1 MKIWTEELAQ
11 VESAALRVEAL
22 EREAEQRFD
31 DVRAEALARGD
42 AEHVHKTPELS
53 EWMAARAAT
62 DAAWGR
68 WAQVM
73 DASLDGKDSGG

>member
-11 VESAALRVEAL
+11 VEAAALRVEAL
-22 EREAEQRFD
+22 EHEAEKRFD
-31 DVRAEALARGD
+31 HVRAEALARGE
-42 AEHVHKTPELS
+42 AEPTHETPELS
-53 EWMAARAAT
+53 AWMAARAET

-73 DASLDGKDSGG
+73 DASLDSKDSGA

>member
-1 MKIWTEELAQ
+1 MRIWTEELAQ
-11 VESAALRVEAL
+11 VEAVALKVEAL

-31 DVRAEALARGD
+31 HVRAEALARGEAD
-42 AEHVHKTPELS
+42 NLHEAPELS
-53 EWMAARAAT
+53 AWMAARDAT

-73 DASLDGKDSGG
+73 DASLESKER

>member
-11 VESAALRVEAL
+11 VEAAALRVEAL
-22 EREAEQRFD
+22 EREAEKRFY
-31 DVRAEALARGD
+31 DVRAEALARGE
-42 AEHVHKTPELS
+42 AERVHEIPELS
-53 EWMAARAAT
+53 AWMAARAET

-73 DASLDGKDSGG
+73 DASLDGKER

>member
-11 VESAALRVEAL
+11 VEAAALRVEAL
-22 EREAEQRFD
+22 EREAEKRFD
-31 DVRAEALARGD
+31 TVRAEALARG
-42 AEHVHKTPELS
+42 EPEQLHQSPELS

-73 DASLDGKDSGG
+73 DASLDGKDSGA